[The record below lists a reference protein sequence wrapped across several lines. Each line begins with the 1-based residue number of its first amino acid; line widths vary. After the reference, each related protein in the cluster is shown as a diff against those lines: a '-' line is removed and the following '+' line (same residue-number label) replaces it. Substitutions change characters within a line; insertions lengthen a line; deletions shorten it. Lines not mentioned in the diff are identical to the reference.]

1 MRGLFFVLLEV
12 TVMFWNV
19 ENYFDPFDD
28 PLKNDDDFTPEGVKH
43 WTWRRFERKRD
54 GIAKTIISTADG
66 FGALPVIV
74 GLAEVEN
81 KMVLRQLVDKSP
93 LEGFGYGFIHRESPD
108 RRGIDVAL
116 LYRKAAFKVF
126 KVDSLRVKSFPTRDI
141 LYVKGMLAS
150 GDTLHAIVVHLPSK
164 LGGEKASGGR
174 RDEALAVLDSCLDS
188 IRTVRPEAKII
199 VMGDFNDGPESWKEG
214 TIKFQ
219 GVWEAIDRFMVYNL
233 NVSEAVYR
241 PYFLL
246 EEDKTYM
253 GMKPRRTFIGPRYN
267 GGLSDH
273 LPIVLK
279 IAP

>member
-108 RRGIDVAL
+108 KRGIDVAL

-199 VMGDFNDGPESWKEG
+199 VMGDFNDGPESRKEG

-219 GVWEAIDRFMVYNL
+219 GVWETIDRFMVYNL